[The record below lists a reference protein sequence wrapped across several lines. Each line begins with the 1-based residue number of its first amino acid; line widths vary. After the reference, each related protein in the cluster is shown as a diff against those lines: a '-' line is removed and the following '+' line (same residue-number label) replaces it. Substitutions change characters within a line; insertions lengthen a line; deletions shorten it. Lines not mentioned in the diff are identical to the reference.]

1 MSPAQKRTRN
11 LHTWLFVF
19 SLDIERKADGF
30 GNAKRFVVGRSDQ
43 ARFAFKDDLDQ
54 RTSPKSSRH

>member
-1 MSPAQKRTRN
+1 VSPAQKRTRN